1 MNGEGTLF
9 EECEDG
15 LFPTSDGDR
24 DRSATLANPA
34 ATSFTRALWH
44 QSCMRP
50 IRIPNDRAERREG
63 RPMLRSLKELEHYA
77 VSAATATL
85 EVLRIFSWTMSAG

>member
-1 MNGEGTLF
+1 MGEGTLF

-34 ATSFTRALWH
+34 ATSFTRGA
-44 QSCMRP
+44 MAP
-50 IRIPNDRAERREG
+50 IVHETHSDT
-63 RPMLRSLKELEHYA
+63 K
-77 VSAATATL
+77 
-85 EVLRIFSWTMSAG
+85 